1 MKNLSLVLSIG
12 KIFYMKIN
20 LRKKK
25 LRTMRKAKLCYI
37 GIVCPC
43 ENTSERYDLLDLEH
57 VVK

>member
-1 MKNLSLVLSIG
+1 
-12 KIFYMKIN
+12 MKIN